1 MSSDWTTRFEPDRH
15 TVALYRFDEGDG
27 REAHDACGDA
37 GLTLKARHALW
48 GRAPDGGAAAR
59 FESVDD
65 DANVFVGPL
74 NHPKLMLKPCTR
86 EWTVEAW
93 IRYTGPWGGFG
104 RYNATYAHLCG
115 SSEEGYHLSHIGVR
129 AGFQFLLEGGNAP
142 DAGHGLLP
150 TSRYEGNFAG
160 KDPNYDVH
168 YMADLEPALAAK
180 DADGLRDDRWH
191 HVAWQFRFRDQMH
204 VLFVDGT
211 PVRRIQPYRK
221 IFNDTDEH
229 VGVPFMVGGILCW
242 SDPPWPGRGNFVGE
256 MYDLR
261 ISDVM
266 RYPVADRL
274 SIVGGPGFSPC
285 DVYDDESLR
294 AGFRFGTEALPF
306 AVPSVP
312 YRVQLAADGADGS
325 VRWELSDG
333 RLPNGLELRK
343 DGIVEGTVRGYVDRD
358 AHFTVNATDQGGRC
372 DSHTFAIGIRTGT
385 ITTAALPPAFVGT
398 EYRCLLGSRYT
409 VKPVTWKVTSGR
421 PPDGIVLEEASGE
434 LKGVPVD
441 RGIGEFRVAAA
452 DSAGAGATRV
462 LGMRVLPREL
472 HRIEADE
479 DTVFLYGWQDEDL
492 LYARDALG
500 DEELTL
506 TCVGRHSDRRVAWP
520 GREGR
525 FPQDTGHGEHGWV
538 SLKTDDDKHNL
549 RTCREKWTVEAWIRP
564 GGPVQGFGA
573 SRPFDFG
580 HVCGTYDTS
589 ESGVWEL
596 YISNLDSPDG
606 SWAPG
611 VHFACGPDRVLKDL
625 HPWKRPAGVV
635 GNHEDA
641 GIRDDQWH
649 HVAWQYGCSEDL
661 HQLFLDGA
669 LIWQMRAPG
678 GIRLVNERRHQ
689 AQFSVGT
696 RIDRYAYW
704 CADADGRH
712 HHPNYL
718 GWGNFFGQIGEIR
731 VSSIR
736 RY

>member
-1 MSSDWTTRFEPDRH
+1 MAARRTTPAVTR
-15 TVALYRFDEGDG
+15 A
-27 REAHDACGDA
+27 
-37 GLTLKARHALW
+37 LTLKARHALW

-180 DADGLRDDRWH
+180 DADGIRDERWH

-266 RYPVADRL
+266 RYPVSDRL

-312 YRVQLAADGADGS
+312 YRVELAADGADGS

-333 RLPNGLELRK
+333 RLPNGLELRE

-358 AHFTVNATDQGGRC
+358 AHFTVNATDQGGQC
-372 DSHTFAIGIRTGT
+372 DSHGFRHRHPHGHDHDRSPAARVRRGGIS
-385 ITTAALPPAFVGT
+385 IPAGKQVHGGACHVGGDF
-398 EYRCLLGSRYT
+398 RKASR
-409 VKPVTWKVTSGR
+409 W
-421 PPDGIVLEEASGE
+421 D
-434 LKGVPVD
+434 
-441 RGIGEFRVAAA
+441 
-452 DSAGAGATRV
+452 
-462 LGMRVLPREL
+462 
-472 HRIEADE
+472 
-479 DTVFLYGWQDEDL
+479 
-492 LYARDALG
+492 
-500 DEELTL
+500 
-506 TCVGRHSDRRVAWP
+506 
-520 GREGR
+520 
-525 FPQDTGHGEHGWV
+525 
-538 SLKTDDDKHNL
+538 
-549 RTCREKWTVEAWIRP
+549 RP
-564 GGPVQGFGA
+564 GGSLRRTEGRAGGPRHLRVPGGGRGLRGCQGDTRLWRFGCFPGSCIA
-573 SRPFDFG
+573 SRPMRTPCSCTAG
-580 HVCGTYDTS
+580 RTKTCCTPGMP
-589 ESGVWEL
+589 WE
-596 YISNLDSPDG
+596 
-606 SWAPG
+606 
-611 VHFACGPDRVLKDL
+611 
-625 HPWKRPAGVV
+625 
-635 GNHEDA
+635 
-641 GIRDDQWH
+641 
-649 HVAWQYGCSEDL
+649 
-661 HQLFLDGA
+661 
-669 LIWQMRAPG
+669 
-678 GIRLVNERRHQ
+678 
-689 AQFSVGT
+689 T
-696 RIDRYAYW
+696 R
-704 CADADGRH
+704 
-712 HHPNYL
+712 
-718 GWGNFFGQIGEIR
+718 
-731 VSSIR
+731 S
-736 RY
+736 